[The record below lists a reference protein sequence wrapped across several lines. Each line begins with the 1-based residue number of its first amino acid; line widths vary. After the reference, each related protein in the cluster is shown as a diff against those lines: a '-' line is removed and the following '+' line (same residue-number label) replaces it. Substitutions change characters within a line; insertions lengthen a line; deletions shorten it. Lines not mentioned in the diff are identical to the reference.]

1 MQSSNVK
8 AGFHTVNNGGSN
20 ILTFSMKSC
29 RGSVVTQEIG
39 PCHRKKK
46 EFYFVDILHSISKHP
61 IAGVTNSF
69 KGTAGLL
76 KGSSTF
82 APRGEKKCPGSS
94 SRKVILAKW

>member
-1 MQSSNVK
+1 MHCSNVK
-8 AGFHTVNNGGSN
+8 AVFDTVNNGSSN
-20 ILTFSMKSC
+20 ILTFYMKSC

-39 PCHRKKK
+39 PCQREKK
-46 EFYFVDILHSISKHP
+46 ELYSVDILHSFLKHP

-82 APRGEKKCPGSS
+82 APRGEKKCPG
-94 SRKVILAKW
+94 